1 MLWNGGSSNWP
12 EGCDWLDGCGE
23 SAGGGAWTAAVACIC
38 PCALPFMLKG
48 RSKSRAVWIC
58 VACFIVVVVVIII
71 AAAVATSSASSS
83 SSSHF
88 SSGAPLPCQ
97 RQQAK
102 HLPPHLPQ
110 RRRSVIRGLI
120 SANHDAVVP
129 DYKL

>member
-88 SSGAPLPCQ
+88 SSGAPS
-97 RQQAK
+97 
-102 HLPPHLPQ
+102 H
-110 RRRSVIRGLI
+110 V
-120 SANHDAVVP
+120 SAPTGKAPTSSPTTAPSIGDSGF
-129 DYKL
+129 D